1 MNTPLKLLGIP
12 GSLRRSSYNRA
23 ALVAAQAILPS
34 GVMLDIF
41 ELEGIPLFNQDH
53 EDRPVARLTEFK
65 KMIHEADAIIF
76 STPEYNY
83 SVPGVLKNATDSA
96 SRPFGESAW
105 TGKPVAVMGASV
117 GAFGSARAQYHLRQ
131 MFVTL
136 DMYPLNQPEV
146 MIANADKAFD
156 GKGRLIDEESRELIR
171 QLLGHLCR
179 WTRQLKEK

>member
-1 MNTPLKLLGIP
+1 MNIPLKLLGIP

-23 ALVAAQAILPS
+23 ALVAAQAILPNNTT
-34 GVMLDIF
+34 LDIF
-41 ELEGIPLFNQDH
+41 DLEGIPLFNQDH
-53 EDRPVARLTEFK
+53 EDCPVARLTEFR
-65 KMIHEADAIIF
+65 KMIRAADAIVF

-83 SVPGVLKNATDSA
+83 SVPGVLKNAIDSA

-146 MIANADKAFD
+146 MIGNADKAFD
-156 GKGRLIDEESRELIR
+156 GNGRLLDEDSLELIR

-179 WTRQLKEK
+179 WTRQLKEI